1 MKSLGRKASGVRL
14 ERMKASSRWVDG
26 AFRNVHPL
34 LPGLRANVP
43 MPLWEFFCPKEQRT
57 PLAPLPIVDPLPIW
71 RRPPE
76 SGFRTTVLGHSTVL
90 FEIDGARVLTDPVW
104 SARAS
109 PTRRAGPKR
118 FQPMPVELAALP
130 PLDVILLSHDHYD
143 HLDYWVIRELAKSDV
158 PFVAPLGVGAHLE
171 AWGVAPERITE
182 VDWWESVELPGRDL
196 RITAT
201 PAQHFSGRGPGMRN
215 QTLWASYVLQ
225 GPTHRVFFGADTGLT
240 REYEAIRG
248 RFHPFDLV
256 LLEIGAFHPAWGD
269 IHLGPERALTA
280 LDFLGGGRLLPIHWG
295 TFDLAPH
302 RWDQPI
308 ETLVRLGAERGDRL
322 LVPKRG
328 DPVEPAA
335 ANGFETWWREV
346 AALHGP
352 PPPDRTQAAAAAAD
366 SAESSDPVD

>member
-1 MKSLGRKASGVRL
+1 
-14 ERMKASSRWVDG
+14 MKASPRWVEG

-43 MPLWEFFCPKEQRT
+43 MPLWEFFCPKEQRS
-57 PLAPLPIVDPLPIW
+57 PLAPLPTVDPRTGW
-71 RRPPE
+71 KRPPE
-76 SGFRTTVLGHSTVL
+76 TGLRVTVLGHSTVL

-104 SARAS
+104 SPRAS

-118 FQPMPVELAALP
+118 FQAMPVELAALP

-143 HLDYWVIRELAKSDV
+143 HLDYWVIRELAGSSV
-158 PFVAPLGVGAHLE
+158 PFVSPLGVGAHLE
-171 AWGVAPERITE
+171 AWGVAAGRITE
-182 VDWWESVELPGRDL
+182 VDWWDSVELPGREL

-201 PAQHFSGRGPGMRN
+201 PAQHFSGRGPGTRN
-215 QTLWASYVLQ
+215 HTLWASYVLE
-225 GPTHRVFFGADTGLT
+225 GPEHRVFFGADTGLT
-240 REYEAIRG
+240 REYEAIRK
-248 RFHPFDLV
+248 RFHPYDLV

-280 LDFLGGGRLLPIHWG
+280 LDFLGGGLLLPIHWG

-308 ETLVRLGAERGDRL
+308 ETLVRLGAERGASL
-322 LVPKRG
+322 LVPRHG

-335 ANGFETWWREV
+335 VNGVETWWRDV
-346 AALHGP
+346 AALHGRP
-352 PPPDRTQAAAAAAD
+352 TRSSGKAASVVSAAD
-366 SAESSDPVD
+366 RVEEANVELEEPTD